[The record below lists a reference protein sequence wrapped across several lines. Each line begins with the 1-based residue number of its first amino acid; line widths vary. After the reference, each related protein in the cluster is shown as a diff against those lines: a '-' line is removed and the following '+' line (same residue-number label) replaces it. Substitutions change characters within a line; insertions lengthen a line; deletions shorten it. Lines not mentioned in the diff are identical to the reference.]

1 MDELQAVRDM
11 RPSAPEPGV
20 ARLAQGR
27 RDLLAAAA
35 AADGPDRGRAPR
47 WLTGSGRPWRLA
59 IPAAVAASVVAG
71 LLAVTPGDQG
81 AAREP
86 QARTVNV
93 AQVMERAADS
103 VRDHKVTRPRSD
115 QWIYNKTAVRTPR
128 YFEDEG
134 WERYDGKQYAYRR
147 HGKIVVVDDTPSAG
161 HKVEGPKSYEQW
173 YDDIVKL
180 PTDPRKLLA
189 RVHSDA
195 SFDTLVDT
203 FLDEKTGPPKALDF
217 RRLSNILS
225 YGVALPPELNAAL
238 YRALALVPGVEVLE
252 QRVDDAAGRSS
263 LAVRYVHRGPGKDTA
278 DYLFLDPET
287 YAFRGTGWDAT
298 RLGPDPR
305 FEHELAALVEAT
317 VDKPGETR

>member
-59 IPAAVAASVVAG
+59 IPTAVAASVVAG
-71 LLAVTPGDQG
+71 LLVVTPGDRG
-81 AAREP
+81 ATGEP
-86 QARTVNV
+86 QAGTVNV

-103 VRDHKVTRPRSD
+103 VQDHKVTRPRSD
-115 QWIYNKTAVRTPR
+115 QWIYNKSAVRAPH

-134 WERYDGKQYAYRR
+134 WNRFDGKQHAFRR
-147 HGKIVVVDDTPSAG
+147 HGKIVVVDETLPAG
-161 HKVEGPKSYEQW
+161 DGVKGPKSYEQW
-173 YDDIVKL
+173 YDNIVKL

-195 SFDTLVDT
+195 SFDTLLDNFVDG
-203 FLDEKTGPPKALDF
+203 KNGPPKALDF

-252 QRVDDAAGRSS
+252 QRVDDGAGRSS
-263 LAVRYVHRGPGKDTA
+263 LAVRYVHRVHGKDTA
-278 DYLFLDPET
+278 DYLFLDPKT
-287 YAFRGTGWDAT
+287 YAFRGMGWDAT

-305 FEHELAALVEAT
+305 FDWEVAALVEAA
-317 VDKPGETR
+317 VDKPGETH